1 MEVVGHGRLRVGS
14 GQGKQPVYL
23 NLPVLQRLRRGRVVQ
38 REEAADREAR
48 MADTSF
54 VHGVKKK
61 QSWVQTDTFE
71 KNTRLT
77 VA

>member
-54 VHGVKKK
+54 VHGVKKSSPGSK
-61 QSWVQTDTFE
+61 P
-71 KNTRLT
+71 TRLRKT
-77 VA
+77 LA